1 MCSDRRRKTSAF
13 ILSGRGMKP
22 KQLAMMTFPTKALW
36 NDYKN
41 GFTPISTT
49 PSKSTA
55 PISATTKA
63 LVFFFCLPEAFGVGA
78 GQYKTMLVGFVHLF
92 EFTSPFYYLTYLS
105 TLGHTSM
112 CHFAHVRYHS
122 IYSYALSI

>member
-13 ILSGRGMKP
+13 ILSGKGMKP

-55 PISATTKA
+55 PISATAKA
-63 LVFFFCLPEAFGVGA
+63 LGFFFCLPEAFSVGVGQLQNNA
-78 GQYKTMLVGFVHLF
+78 CGFC
-92 EFTSPFYYLTYLS
+92 SPFRIHFPILLS
-105 TLGHTSM
+105 NISFNTWSH
-112 CHFAHVRYHS
+112 
-122 IYSYALSI
+122 